1 MRYRA
6 STYRLLVSVFV
17 VLVAICCIF
26 PVRDRP
32 FEKYVT
38 SHVTSD
44 KKEFDDLLKVAHER
58 ISNGTSKTFYSAI
71 RDVEK
76 SRFVEIF

>member
-1 MRYRA
+1 MHYRA

-38 SHVTSD
+38 SHVTND

-71 RDVEK
+71 RQ
-76 SRFVEIF
+76 

>member
-38 SHVTSD
+38 SHVTND
-44 KKEFDDLLKVAHER
+44 KKEFDDLQTYRKECKRVA
-58 ISNGTSKTFYSAI
+58 K
-71 RDVEK
+71 
-76 SRFVEIF
+76 EILGL